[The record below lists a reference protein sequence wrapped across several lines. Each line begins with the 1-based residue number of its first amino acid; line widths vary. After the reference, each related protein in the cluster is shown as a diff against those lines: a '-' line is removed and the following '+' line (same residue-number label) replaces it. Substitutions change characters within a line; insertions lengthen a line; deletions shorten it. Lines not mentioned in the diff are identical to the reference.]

1 MAVQG
6 GDGQYYDYD
15 PVTQA
20 WTKPA
25 LPPPAG
31 PSAVPGTSLSTT
43 GPGGGA
49 APPGGPEI
57 IPPSNSTIPPG
68 KSVAPFTN
76 PWTDA
81 ATNQLA
87 GGMVPGWLQ
96 SALKYLSPLG
106 AASSVFRPTELNT
119 GELPLSMAGGKGI
132 TPPHTLTPGPSVPP
146 SPSQYNRA
154 GPAEINVPLASQY
167 NRAGPAEINVPLAS
181 GGTGG
186 PFTPPMHPSSTG
198 LMPSPSQVNLG
209 TGMPASPFAWI
220 NRPNADPLGGARGG
234 GGSPMMS
241 ALDLSGI
248 FNHPAVQAALAGRPV
263 QQPAVLQ
270 KPNLNPST
278 QPQPFVQPA
287 HPPSTGRMPQPLSTG
302 MMPPPFTQGPT

>member
-57 IPPSNSTIPPG
+57 IPPNNSTIPPG

-87 GGMVPGWLQ
+87 GGQVPGWLQ
-96 SALKYLSPLG
+96 SALKYLSPAG
-106 AASSVFRPTELNT
+106 AVASAFTPSELNT
-119 GELPLSMAGGKGI
+119 GTLPLSMAGGKGI
-132 TPPHTLTPGPSVPP
+132 TPPHTPTPDPRNLYDTTGTGTTVPRPSPAPGDLYDTTGTGTRMVPP
-146 SPSQYNRA
+146 SPGDLYDTTGTGTRM
-154 GPAEINVPLASQY
+154 VPLNQ
-167 NRAGPAEINVPLAS
+167 VVHH
-181 GGTGG
+181 
-186 PFTPPMHPSSTG
+186 PPSTG
-198 LMPSPSQVNLG
+198 RMPSPSQVNLG

-234 GGSPMMS
+234 GGPPMMS
-241 ALDLSGI
+241 ALNLSGI

-270 KPNLNPST
+270 KP
-278 QPQPFVQPA
+278 FVQPP